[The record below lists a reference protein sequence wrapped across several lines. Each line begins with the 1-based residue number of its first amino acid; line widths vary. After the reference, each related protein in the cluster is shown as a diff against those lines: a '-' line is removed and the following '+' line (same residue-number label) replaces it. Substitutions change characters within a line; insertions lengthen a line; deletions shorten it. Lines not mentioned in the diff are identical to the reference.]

1 MGVPQFGQN
10 APLLSTMLL
19 QFGHWIMD
27 MEITSIQTDSGMTGH
42 ILFIIILHNRSENV
56 KAERGRKG
64 AKKTCCS
71 VSSAAGLFVVIFL
84 QYAAGSGRG

>member
-10 APLLSTMLL
+10 APLLSTVLL

-56 KAERGRKG
+56 KAEHGTERCKKDLLQRKF
-64 AKKTCCS
+64 CS
-71 VSSAAGLFVVIFL
+71 RLFVVIFL

>member
-64 AKKTCCS
+64 AKKACCNA
-71 VSSAAGLFVVIFL
+71 SSAAGLFVVIFL
-84 QYAAGSGRG
+84 RYAAGSGRG